1 MSLLFEINLV
11 IEVIL
16 LSYNKSRNYKHI
28 SDQVHYNSTKYQ
40 IVSFVSNLQRKEKRT
55 ISFFSKLEL

>member
-11 IEVIL
+11 IEV
-16 LSYNKSRNYKHI
+16 SRNYKHI

>member
-11 IEVIL
+11 IEVI
-16 LSYNKSRNYKHI
+16 SRNYKHI

-40 IVSFVSNLQRKEKRT
+40 NVSFESNLQRKEKRT